1 MDNTDYRRIEQAISY
16 LEEHA
21 LEQPSL
27 DEVAE
32 HIGLSPYHFQRLF
45 KSWAG
50 VSPKRFLQ
58 YLTVENAKKLLR
70 DSVSVLDTA
79 LDVGLS
85 GPGRLHDLFVS
96 IEAMTPGEFKAQGKE
111 LSIKY
116 GFHGTP
122 FGECLLAVTQRGICH
137 LAFVDPNTRLSALE
151 ELQATW
157 QESTLVEDQKAGQE
171 IIKQIF
177 GKTRGQEQLPLKIL
191 LKGTNFQLK
200 VWQALLKIPEGT
212 AVSYSSLAKAVG
224 SPKAHRAV
232 GTAAG
237 HNPVGYLIPCHRVL
251 RANGEIGGYHWG
263 TSRKR
268 AILARE
274 AACCDQA
281 TPE

>member
-1 MDNTDYRRIEQAISY
+1 LDNPDYRRIEQAIAY

-32 HIGLSPYHFQRLF
+32 HIGLSSYHFQRLF

-58 YLTVENAKKLLR
+58 YLTIENAKKLLLE
-70 DSVSVLDTA
+70 SVSVLDTA

-85 GPGRLHDLFVS
+85 GPSRLHDLFVS
-96 IEAMTPGEFKAQGKE
+96 VEAMTPGEFKTKGKE
-111 LSIKY
+111 LLISY
-116 GFHGTP
+116 GFHATP
-122 FGECLLAVTQRGICH
+122 FGECLLAVTPRGICS
-137 LAFVDPNTRLSALE
+137 LAFVDPETRFVALD

-157 QESTLVEDQKAGQE
+157 QEAILVEDQNAGKDS
-171 IIKQIF
+171 IKTIF
-177 GKTRGQEQLPLKIL
+177 GQTRDQTQTPIKVL
-191 LKGTNFQLK
+191 LRGTNFQVK
-200 VWQALLKIPEGT
+200 VWEALLRIPEG
-212 AVSYSSLAKAVG
+212 AVVSYGSLANAIG
-224 SPKAHRAV
+224 HQGAHRAV

-263 TSRKR
+263 ATRKK

-274 AACCDQA
+274 AAFSDQA
-281 TPE
+281 ASN